1 MRFELCRSCSR
12 HIKVGL
18 DCPFCG
24 AHAAPTSSSQSRWI
38 GLALSLPLCAAV
50 GCDGPAAN
58 TSADTKS
65 QTAAPSDGKEVSPTP
80 TNAEKADPPPPSEP
94 QNEIYGTPDMI
105 DKKLGKEEEAPTA
118 KPAPEDT
125 KVDEGS
131 KQPEG
136 DGAKLEAAPAEKPR
150 PAMRYGAPPRPG
162 PKPGS
167 KPVPKK

>member
-24 AHAAPTSSSQSRWI
+24 AAAAQTSSSQSRWI
-38 GLALSLPLCAAV
+38 ALALSLPLCAAV

-58 TSADTKS
+58 KSADTKS

-80 TNAEKADPPPPSEP
+80 KDADKADPPPPSEP
-94 QNEIYGTPDMI
+94 QNEIYGTPAMMG
-105 DKKLGKEEEAPTA
+105 DKPDEKKDPVAP
-118 KPAPEDT
+118 KPAPDDA
-125 KVDEGS
+125 KADDGS

-136 DGAKLEAAPAEKPR
+136 DGAKVEPAPVEKPR
-150 PAMRYGAPPRPG
+150 PAMRYGAPPRPRA
-162 PKPGS
+162 PKPS
-167 KPVPKK
+167 K